1 MIITTIIVAVLGIT
15 CGIIYERNRWV
26 KSFEKNK
33 VIAVEG
39 NLYRVTKTSENA
51 G

>member
-1 MIITTIIVAVLGIT
+1 MILTMIMAVVIGVA
-15 CGIIYERNRWV
+15 CGIVCERYRWV
-26 KSFEKNK
+26 RAAKDNK

-39 NLYRVTKTSENA
+39 NLYKITKTGENA

>member
-1 MIITTIIVAVLGIT
+1 MIITMIMAVVAGVI
-15 CGIIYERNRWV
+15 CGVIYERYRWV
-26 KSFEKNK
+26 RAAKTKK

-39 NLYRVTKTSENA
+39 NLYTVTKTDVNA

>member
-1 MIITTIIVAVLGIT
+1 MVITIIMLMIVSVIWGAVW
-15 CGIIYERNRWV
+15 ERYRWV
-26 KSFEKNK
+26 KASKSNK

-39 NLYRVTKTSENA
+39 NLYKVTKTSENA